1 MATLSTH
8 PNYGFHLG
16 AAAAAAS
23 QGLELPSP
31 GDYAPQSLGVNAQ
44 LSPSLGMDMD
54 IKRVLH
60 YSQSLAAMGGSP
72 PNVSG
77 GNTSSNIGSSS
88 AGMGHHPHH
97 PAHHHMSA
105 AAAHHH
111 MHQQTLSPNSSIGSA
126 GSLGSQSSL
135 GSSGMGGGGGGG
147 SSMSAAMQSNSL
159 PSSSMHSLAT
169 SPGQEGHIKRPM
181 NAFMVWSRLQR
192 RQIAKDNPK
201 MHNSEI
207 SKRLGAEWKLLAES
221 EKRPFIDEAKR
232 LRALHMKEHPD
243 YKYRPRRKPKN
254 PLAAGPG
261 QGGLQLQGNVG
272 QQKLGAGA
280 GAGAGG
286 AYNPF
291 HQLPPYFAP
300 SHHLEQA
307 YPVPYFGGFDPLALS
322 KLHQSQA
329 SMAAAAANNQ
339 SQQSAASG
347 QLPPTSLS
355 SFYSGIYSGISAPSL
370 YAAHSANAA
379 AAGLYTSSSTS
390 SPGSSPGTITPNG
403 MDGSM
408 DQALRRPVP
417 VLY

>member
-8 PNYGFHLG
+8 ANYGFHLG
-16 AAAAAAS
+16 
-23 QGLELPSP
+23 QGLDLPTP
-31 GDYAPQSLGVNAQ
+31 GDYMSQAAGGGGAQ
-44 LSPSLGMDMD
+44 LSPSDMD

-60 YSQSLAAMGGSP
+60 YSQISAAMGGSP
-72 PNVSG
+72 VG
-77 GNTSSNIGSSS
+77 GHAASNGNPSMGTAS
-88 AGMGHHPHH
+88 MGHHM
-97 PAHHHMSA
+97 AQSA
-105 AAAHHH
+105 ALSH
-111 MHQQTLSPNSSIGSA
+111 MHTVAGQQTLSPNSSIGSA

-135 GSSGMGGGGGGG
+135 GSAGLGGGPHAGLSHGGGG
-147 SSMSAAMQSNSL
+147 SLSNGGAN
-159 PSSSMHSLAT
+159 MHSLAT

-254 PLAAGPG
+254 PLAAGP
-261 QGGLQLQGNVG
+261 QGALQLQGNG
-272 QQKLGAGA
+272 QQKLGGN
-280 GAGAGG
+280 GAGG
-286 AYNPF
+286 PGSYNPF

-300 SHHLEQA
+300 SHHLDQP

-322 KLHQSQA
+322 KLHQTQA
-329 SMAAAAANNQ
+329 AAAAAANNQ
-339 SQQSAASG
+339 SHKVLEAQQAP
-347 QLPPTSLS
+347 QLPPTTLS

-403 MDGSM
+403 MEASM
-408 DQALRRPVP
+408 DSALRRPVP

>member
-1 MATLSTH
+1 MMAALSSH

-16 AAAAAAS
+16 G
-23 QGLELPSP
+23 QGLDIHAP
-31 GDYAPQSLGVNAQ
+31 GDYAHQSTM
-44 LSPSLGMDMD
+44 SPTDMD
-54 IKRVLH
+54 IKRVMH
-60 YSQSLAAMGGSP
+60 FSQSSSLAAISAAMNGSP
-72 PNVSG
+72 VG
-77 GNTSSNIGSSS
+77 GHSASNGNSVMGTAS
-88 AGMGHHPHH
+88 MGHMMGQGNNHGLGITSNLN
-97 PAHHHMSA
+97 HMQNTVG
-105 AAAHHH
+105 
-111 MHQQTLSPNSSIGSA
+111 QQTLSPNSSIGSA
-126 GSLGSQSSL
+126 GSIGSH
-135 GSSGMGGGGGGG
+135 GSMGGQHGLHNGGNNAGHHH
-147 SSMSAAMQSNSL
+147 
-159 PSSSMHSLAT
+159 PT

-207 SKRLGAEWKLLAES
+207 SKRLGAEWKLLAEA

-254 PLAAGPG
+254 PLTAGH
-261 QGGLQLQGNVG
+261 QGALQMQANA
-272 QQKLGAGA
+272 QQKLGGGPNAGS
-280 GAGAGG
+280 GS
-286 AYNPF
+286 YNPF

-300 SHHLEQA
+300 SHHLDQP

-329 SMAAAAANNQ
+329 AAAAAASNQ
-339 SQQSAASG
+339 SHNVLEAQKAQ
-347 QLPPTSLS
+347 QLPPTTLS

-379 AAGLYTSSSTS
+379 AAGLYNSSSTS
-390 SPGSSPGTITPNG
+390 SPGSSPGTVTPNG
-403 MDGSM
+403 MDASM
-408 DQALRRPVP
+408 DNALRRPVP

>member
-1 MATLSTH
+1 MATLSSH
-8 PNYGFHLG
+8 PNYGFHL
-16 AAAAAAS
+16 S
-23 QGLELPSP
+23 QGLDIPTP
-31 GDYAPQSLGVNAQ
+31 GDYASQST
-44 LSPSLGMDMD
+44 LSPADMD
-54 IKRVLH
+54 IKRVMH
-60 YSQSLAAMGGSP
+60 FSQSGSLAAISAAMGGSP
-72 PNVSG
+72 VGGHAASNGNSIMGTASMGHMGGQNVSHSLAGVG
-77 GNTSSNIGSSS
+77 GAGS
-88 AGMGHHPHH
+88 
-97 PAHHHMSA
+97 
-105 AAAHHH
+105 H
-111 MHQQTLSPNSSIGSA
+111 MHTSVGHQTLSPNSSIGSA
-126 GSLGSQSSL
+126 GSIGSQSSL
-135 GSSGMGGGGGGG
+135 GSVGHGGHGSGGPG
-147 SSMSAAMQSNSL
+147 SHHH
-159 PSSSMHSLAT
+159 PT

-207 SKRLGAEWKLLAES
+207 SKRLGAEWKLLADS

-254 PLAAGPG
+254 PLAGGP
-261 QGGLQLQGNVG
+261 QGALQMQANG
-272 QQKLGAGA
+272 QQKLGPNG

-286 AYNPF
+286 YNPF

-300 SHHLEQA
+300 SHHLEQP

-322 KLHQSQA
+322 KLHQTQ
-329 SMAAAAANNQ
+329 AAAAAAATNQ
-339 SQQSAASG
+339 SHNVLEAQKAP
-347 QLPPTSLS
+347 QLPPTTLS

-379 AAGLYTSSSTS
+379 AGLYNSSSTS

-403 MDGSM
+403 MDVSM
-408 DQALRRPVP
+408 DNALRRPVP

>member
-1 MATLSTH
+1 MATLSSH

-16 AAAAAAS
+16 AGGG

-31 GDYAPQSLGVNAQ
+31 SDYAHQGQLQ
-44 LSPSLGMDMD
+44 LSPGMDMD

-72 PNVSG
+72 NGNGLPSG
-77 GNTSSNIGSSS
+77 P
-88 AGMGHHPHH
+88 GMGHH
-97 PAHHHMSA
+97 HHMTP
-105 AAAHHH
+105 HH
-111 MHQQTLSPNSSIGSA
+111 MHSAVSAQQTLSPNSSIGSA

-135 GSSGMGGGGGGG
+135 GSSGMGNG
-147 SSMSAAMQSNSL
+147 SSIGSSGHGNHQSSG
-159 PSSSMHSLAT
+159 MHSLAT

-254 PLAAGPG
+254 PMTAGP
-261 QGGLQLQGNVG
+261 QGGLQMQANGMG
-272 QQKLGAGA
+272 QQKLGGGP

-286 AYNPF
+286 YNPF

-300 SHHLEQA
+300 SHHLDQP

-329 SMAAAAANNQ
+329 AAAAAANNQ
-339 SQQSAASG
+339 GHKVLESQQAPP

-355 SFYSGIYSGISAPSL
+355 SFYSGIYSGMSAPSL

-408 DQALRRPVP
+408 DSALRRPVP

>member
-16 AAAAAAS
+16 QA
-23 QGLELPSP
+23 QGLE
-31 GDYAPQSLGVNAQ
+31 DYAPQGQLQ
-44 LSPSLGMDMD
+44 LSPGMDMD

-72 PNVSG
+72 NGPAGQGVNG
-77 GNTSSNIGSSS
+77 S
-88 AGMGHHPHH
+88 AGMGHHMSS
-97 PAHHHMSA
+97 HMTP
-105 AAAHHH
+105 HH
-111 MHQQTLSPNSSIGSA
+111 MHQAVSAQQTLSPNSSIGSA

-135 GSSGMGGGGGGG
+135 GSNGSGGLNSG
-147 SSMSAAMQSNSL
+147 SGHQSAG
-159 PSSSMHSLAT
+159 MHSLAT

-254 PLAAGPG
+254 PLTAGP
-261 QGGLQLQGNVG
+261 QGGLQMQAGGMG
-272 QQKLGAGA
+272 QQKLGAGP

-286 AYNPF
+286 YNPF

-300 SHHLEQA
+300 SHHLDQG

-329 SMAAAAANNQ
+329 AAAAAVNNQ
-339 SQQSAASG
+339 GQQQGQAPP
-347 QLPPTSLS
+347 QLPPSSLS

-370 YAAHSANAA
+370 YAAHSAN

-408 DQALRRPVP
+408 DSALRRPVP

>member
-16 AAAAAAS
+16 QG
-23 QGLELPSP
+23 QGLDLPAP
-31 GDYAPQSLGVNAQ
+31 GDYAPQGQLQ
-44 LSPSLGMDMD
+44 LSPGMDMD

-72 PNVSG
+72 GGSNVG
-77 GNTSSNIGSSS
+77 SN
-88 AGMGHHPHH
+88 MGHHMSSG
-97 PAHHHMSA
+97 HMGS
-105 AAAHHH
+105 HH
-111 MHQQTLSPNSSIGSA
+111 MHQAVSAQQTLSPNSSIGSA

-135 GSSGMGGGGGGG
+135 GSNSGSGAGHQ
-147 SSMSAAMQSNSL
+147 SSG
-159 PSSSMHSLAT
+159 MHSLAT

-254 PLAAGPG
+254 PLTAGP
-261 QGGLQLQGNVG
+261 QGGLQMQSQQMMG

-286 AYNPF
+286 YNPF

-300 SHHLEQA
+300 SHHLDQP

-329 SMAAAAANNQ
+329 AAAAAVNNHNNSHSHKVLEAQ
-339 SQQSAASG
+339 GQAPP

-379 AAGLYTSSSTS
+379 GLYTSSSTS

-408 DQALRRPVP
+408 DSALRRPVP

>member
-1 MATLSTH
+1 MATLSSH
-8 PNYGFHLG
+8 PNYGFHI
-16 AAAAAAS
+16 S
-23 QGLELPSP
+23 QGLDIPTP
-31 GDYAPQSLGVNAQ
+31 GDYAPQSAG
-44 LSPSLGMDMD
+44 LSASDMD
-54 IKRVLH
+54 IKREMDIKRVMH
-60 YSQSLAAMGGSP
+60 FSSQSGSLAAISAAMGGSP
-72 PNVSG
+72 VG
-77 GNTSSNIGSSS
+77 GHAASNGNSFMGTAS
-88 AGMGHHPHH
+88 MGHMSHAGQNS
-97 PAHHHMSA
+97 AHHLA
-105 AAAHHH
+105 AGGTHH
-111 MHQQTLSPNSSIGSA
+111 MQTTVGHQTLSPNSSIGSA
-126 GSLGSQSSL
+126 GSMGSQSSL
-135 GSSGMGGGGGGG
+135 GSAGHGSGTAGGHHH
-147 SSMSAAMQSNSL
+147 
-159 PSSSMHSLAT
+159 PHPT

-254 PLAAGPG
+254 PLAGGP
-261 QGGLQLQGNVG
+261 QGSLQMQVNG
-272 QQKLGAGA
+272 QQKLGGQGGA
-280 GAGAGG
+280 GSG

-300 SHHLEQA
+300 SHHLDQP

-322 KLHQSQA
+322 KLHQTQ
-329 SMAAAAANNQ
+329 AAAAAAASNQ
-339 SQQSAASG
+339 SHNVLEAQKAP
-347 QLPPTSLS
+347 QLPPTTLS

-379 AAGLYTSSSTS
+379 AAGLYNSSSTS
-390 SPGSSPGTITPNG
+390 SPGSSPGTITPNA
-403 MDGSM
+403 MEASM
-408 DQALRRPVP
+408 DNALRRPVP

>member
-16 AAAAAAS
+16 QP
-23 QGLELPSP
+23 QGLE
-31 GDYAPQSLGVNAQ
+31 DYAPQGQLQ
-44 LSPSLGMDMD
+44 LSPSMDMD

-72 PNVSG
+72 TGPAG
-77 GNTSSNIGSSS
+77 GGV
-88 AGMGHHPHH
+88 AGGANMG
-97 PAHHHMSA
+97 HHMSA
-105 AAAHHH
+105 GHMSTHH
-111 MHQQTLSPNSSIGSA
+111 MHQAVSAQQTLSPNSSIGSA

-135 GSSGMGGGGGGG
+135 GSSGSGMNVSGSGSGHQSGG
-147 SSMSAAMQSNSL
+147 
-159 PSSSMHSLAT
+159 MHSLAT

-254 PLAAGPG
+254 PLTAGP
-261 QGGLQLQGNVG
+261 QGGLQMQGGPMG

-280 GAGAGG
+280 GAGPGG
-286 AYNPF
+286 YNPF

-300 SHHLEQA
+300 SHHLDQP

-329 SMAAAAANNQ
+329 AAAAAVNNQ
-339 SQQSAASG
+339 VHKVEPQAPP

-379 AAGLYTSSSTS
+379 GLYTSSSTS

-408 DQALRRPVP
+408 DSALRRPVP

>member
-1 MATLSTH
+1 MTTLSSH
-8 PNYGFHLG
+8 PNYGFHL
-16 AAAAAAS
+16 S
-23 QGLELPSP
+23 QALDVPTP
-31 GDYAPQSLGVNAQ
+31 GDYAPQNN
-44 LSPSLGMDMD
+44 LSPTDMD
-54 IKRVLH
+54 IKRVMH
-60 YSQSLAAMGGSP
+60 FSQTGSLAAISAAMGGSP
-72 PNVSG
+72 VGGHAASNGNSIMGTASMGHMGSGSGSLG
-77 GNTSSNIGSSS
+77 GNMNSGL
-88 AGMGHHPHH
+88 HHL
-97 PAHHHMSA
+97 ASGNHHMQTA
-105 AAAHHH
+105 VGH
-111 MHQQTLSPNSSIGSA
+111 QTLSPNSSIGSA
-126 GSLGSQSSL
+126 GSIGSQSSIGAL
-135 GSSGMGGGGGGG
+135 GHGQGLNGSGNNGGG
-147 SSMSAAMQSNSL
+147 SIHHH
-159 PSSSMHSLAT
+159 PT

-254 PLAAGPG
+254 PLAGGP
-261 QGGLQLQGNVG
+261 QGLQMQAAQG
-272 QQKLGAGA
+272 QHKLGGGTGGA
-280 GAGAGG
+280 GSG

-300 SHHLEQA
+300 SHHLDQP

-322 KLHQSQA
+322 KLHQTQ
-329 SMAAAAANNQ
+329 AAAAAAATNQ
-339 SQQSAASG
+339 THNVLEAQKAP
-347 QLPPTSLS
+347 QLPPTTLS

-379 AAGLYTSSSTS
+379 AGLYNSSSTS

-403 MDGSM
+403 MESSVSSAM
-408 DQALRRPVP
+408 DNALRRPVP

>member
-1 MATLSTH
+1 MMAALSSH

-16 AAAAAAS
+16 G
-23 QGLELPSP
+23 QGLDIPTP
-31 GDYAPQSLGVNAQ
+31 GDYAPQSTI
-44 LSPSLGMDMD
+44 SPSDMD
-54 IKRVLH
+54 IKRVMH
-60 YSQSLAAMGGSP
+60 FSQSSSLAAISAAMGGSP
-72 PNVSG
+72 VG
-77 GNTSSNIGSSS
+77 GHSASNGNSIMGTAS
-88 AGMGHHPHH
+88 MGHMAGQGNNH
-97 PAHHHMSA
+97 ALGLGSNLNHMQSTVGQ
-105 AAAHHH
+105 H
-111 MHQQTLSPNSSIGSA
+111 TLSPNSSIGSA
-126 GSLGSQSSL
+126 GSIGSQ
-135 GSSGMGGGGGGG
+135 GSMGGNHGLHNGGGNVGHHH
-147 SSMSAAMQSNSL
+147 
-159 PSSSMHSLAT
+159 PT

-254 PLAAGPG
+254 PLTAGP
-261 QGGLQLQGNVG
+261 QGALQMQVNG
-272 QQKLGAGA
+272 QQKLGANANPGS
-280 GAGAGG
+280 GS
-286 AYNPF
+286 YNPF

-300 SHHLEQA
+300 SHHLDQP

-329 SMAAAAANNQ
+329 AAAAAASNQ
-339 SQQSAASG
+339 SHNVLEAQKSS
-347 QLPPTSLS
+347 QLPPTTLS

-379 AAGLYTSSSTS
+379 AAGLYNSSSTS
-390 SPGSSPGTITPNG
+390 SPGSSPGTATPNG
-403 MDGSM
+403 LDGHMDN
-408 DQALRRPVP
+408 ALRRPVP

>member
-16 AAAAAAS
+16 QA
-23 QGLELPSP
+23 QGLELPAP
-31 GDYAPQSLGVNAQ
+31 GDYAPQGQLQ
-44 LSPSLGMDMD
+44 LSPGMDMD

-72 PNVSG
+72 GGSNVG
-77 GNTSSNIGSSS
+77 SN
-88 AGMGHHPHH
+88 MGHHMSSG
-97 PAHHHMSA
+97 HMGS
-105 AAAHHH
+105 HH
-111 MHQQTLSPNSSIGSA
+111 MHQAVSAQQTLSPNSSIGSA

-135 GSSGMGGGGGGG
+135 GSNSGSGAGHQ
-147 SSMSAAMQSNSL
+147 SSG
-159 PSSSMHSLAT
+159 MHSLAT

-254 PLAAGPG
+254 PLTAGP
-261 QGGLQLQGNVG
+261 QGGLQMQGQQMMG

-286 AYNPF
+286 YNPF

-300 SHHLEQA
+300 SHHLDQP

-329 SMAAAAANNQ
+329 AAAAAVNNHNNSHSHKVLEAQ
-339 SQQSAASG
+339 GQAPP

-379 AAGLYTSSSTS
+379 GLYTSSSTS

-408 DQALRRPVP
+408 DSALRRPVP

>member
-16 AAAAAAS
+16 QP
-23 QGLELPSP
+23 QGLE
-31 GDYAPQSLGVNAQ
+31 DYAPQGQLQ
-44 LSPSLGMDMD
+44 LSPGMDMD

-72 PNVSG
+72 NG
-77 GNTSSNIGSSS
+77 GAS
-88 AGMGHHPHH
+88 AGGMPGQGVSNMGHHMGGMPTH
-97 PAHHHMSA
+97 AHM
-105 AAAHHH
+105 AAHQAVSA
-111 MHQQTLSPNSSIGSA
+111 QQTLSPNSSIGSA

-135 GSSGMGGGGGGG
+135 GSSGSGGHQSSG
-147 SSMSAAMQSNSL
+147 SG
-159 PSSSMHSLAT
+159 MHSLAT

-254 PLAAGPG
+254 PLTAGP
-261 QGGLQLQGNVG
+261 QGGLQMQGPGMG

-286 AYNPF
+286 YNPF

-300 SHHLEQA
+300 SHHLDQP

-329 SMAAAAANNQ
+329 AAAAAVNQ
-339 SQQSAASG
+339 GQSHHREVQPQAPP

-408 DQALRRPVP
+408 DSALRRPVP